1 MAFYQRVNYMK
12 LDDLFET
19 VSHQKDFGNGRFVR
33 NLLEKAELKQASRL
47 IAYGVENLCEEDL
60 TTFVAEDFETPQEML
75 VCQEPIGF
83 FC

>member
-1 MAFYQRVNYMK
+1 MGFCGLAYALVSNQHLRRNAGIEGKHVVERE
-12 LDDLFET
+12 FET
-19 VSHQKDFGNGRFVR
+19 EH
-33 NLLEKAELKQASRL
+33 L